1 MAATYPEMFAAGI
14 PYSGTPAGCFYS
26 QSGGVDAWNSSCA
39 SGQIHSTPQVWA
51 GVRIALLTL
60 EVYSLEQMLTPCR
73 WSKTC
78 TLAIPAAIQRCR
90 SIMAVL
96 ILLCTHPTTTR
107 RSRSGLAS
115 LASTIPSQIQLLRTL
130 RRAAIPRIVGA
141 AQ

>member
-60 EVYSLEQMLTPCR
+60 ELSLLSRSLTPGR
-73 WSKTC
+73 WLKTC
-78 TLAIPAAIQRCR
+78 ILAIPAAIQRCR

-96 ILLCTHPTTTR
+96 TLLCTHPTTTR
-107 RSRSGLAS
+107 RSRSGLGS
-115 LASTIPSQIQLLRTL
+115 LASTIPSQIQLLRTP
-130 RRAAIPRIVGA
+130 RRAATPRIVGA
-141 AQ
+141 TR